1 MSPSLKLRMISL
13 VANQIFMDQMFH
25 KLKTVNKVL
34 KLKCPQ
40 RAITIDS
47 TIIKTTSVTDDMI
60 NLCPDNLGPLE

>member
-34 KLKCPQ
+34 KLKYPQ